1 MDDKAIERE
10 IAVGKVEQAFGL
22 FIDRFT
28 HDVPSNDRGRVASMA
43 SDYFAGMVAG
53 IALDPGASAEDIAE
67 VAPRGLAIVSI
78 AKISGDESF
87 IRKMVSKVA
96 EIMG

>member
-22 FIDRFT
+22 FIDRFVS
-28 HDVPSNDRGRVASMA
+28 DVPSKDRGCVATMA

-53 IALDPGASAEDIAE
+53 IALDPGASADDIAE
-67 VAPRGLAIVSI
+67 AATRCFALVSI